1 MSVGFQTA
9 LSAITTAQ
17 RALQVIGHNLT
28 NATTPGYTR
37 QRVQLTSLSPT
48 TSNGNLWIGRGV
60 DITSIDRVTDDLL
73 LGRLRTQHSEVA
85 RQSLI
90 RSHLMELEGVFQEP
104 GPNGLASVMAQFHA
118 SLTGL
123 SSDPA
128 DSGLRTAVM
137 QAGQGMAD
145 TFRLLQQQLSAAG
158 DSFEGAARAA
168 VSSINNIAQE
178 IAVVNDQIA
187 SNRINGQVPAGLLD
201 RQEELLRSLARFT
214 DVQASRDASGRLNV
228 VTGGLLLVSPRG
240 SVDLSIEDTGLA
252 ADGFAVKAQRGS
264 APFEPRGGELRALL
278 DLAGKSTAERL
289 SSLDSLARN
298 FILEFNRRHATGL
311 PPSGGFTQLASTN
324 PFVDVNGSG
333 NVLDDRLFEAGLPF
347 DIAQGELVV
356 NITDD
361 ATGAVT
367 RHRLSIDPMS
377 MTVGDLKNALDGIPG
392 LDAVVDPTG
401 TLRLQAASG
410 KRFDFSN
417 RVLPKENVGRTF
429 GAAEASLIGL
439 TGPFNLAAGGNLS
452 VSVDGGPAQT
462 VSFNAAS
469 FAVPA
474 AATATEVVNAMNA
487 QLVGATASVVDG
499 QVVLRSNTTGS
510 ISSLLV
516 TDGAGTPAAT
526 LGLSTALE
534 TGGDHSVNV
543 GMSGTYTGATRNL
556 VFKPLGSGT
565 IGVTPGL
572 QVEARDASTGAVVAV
587 LDVGQGYTPDSELAL
602 MDGAKIRFGAGNL
615 SPAAGD
621 RFSIGLIAEGDS
633 ADVLAATGLAGFF
646 SGSDAASIGLNQAV
660 ASNPMLFAAG
670 LDTGASNNANLL
682 RMMSVRAMEMDGLDG
697 ATTDSF
703 YQSLITELAGESGRA
718 ENTLATQEL
727 VLESLEAK
735 RESESGVNVDEEL
748 LQMEQFQQ
756 LYQVAGRYLQ
766 TMQEVNDI
774 LLDMVR

>member
-1 MSVGFQTA
+1 MSIGFQTA

-48 TSNGNLWIGRGV
+48 SSNGNLWIGRGV

-73 LGRLRTQHSEVA
+73 LGRLRTQHSEVS

-90 RSHLMELEGVFQEP
+90 RSHLLELEGVFQEP
-104 GPNGLASVMAQFHA
+104 GPNGLSSVMASFHA

-137 QAGQGMAD
+137 QSGRGVAD
-145 TFRLLQQQLSAAG
+145 TFQLLQQQLKGAG
-158 DSFEGAARAA
+158 ASFEGAARAA
-168 VSSINNIAQE
+168 VSSINNIAKE

-187 SNRINGQVPAGLLD
+187 SNRINGQIPAGLLD
-201 RQEELLRSLARFT
+201 RQEELLRSLSRFT
-214 DVQASRDASGRLNV
+214 DVQANRDASGRLNV

-252 ADGFAVKAQRGS
+252 ADGFEVKAQRGS
-264 APFEPRGGELRALL
+264 APFQPKGGELRALL
-278 DLAGKSTAERL
+278 DLAGQSTAERL
-289 SSLDSLARN
+289 ASLDTLARN
-298 FILEFNRRHATGL
+298 LILEFNRNHATGL

-324 PFVDVNGSG
+324 PFADVNGSG

-347 DIAQGELVV
+347 DISQGELVV
-356 NITDD
+356 NMTDD
-361 ATGAVT
+361 ATGTVT

-377 MTVGDLKNALDGIPG
+377 MTVGDLKTALDGIPG

-417 RVLPKENVGRTF
+417 RVLPRENTGRTF
-429 GAAEASLIGL
+429 GAAEASLIGGS
-439 TGPFNLAAGGNLS
+439 GPFNFSAGGS
-452 VSVDGGPAQT
+452 MTVSVDGGPAQT
-462 VSFNAAS
+462 VTFNPAS

-474 AATATEVVNAMNA
+474 AATPAEVVTALNA
-487 QLVGATASVVDG
+487 QLVGTTASVVDG
-499 QVVLRSNTTGS
+499 KVVLRSNTTGTAS
-510 ISSLLV
+510 TLLV
-516 TDGAGTPAAT
+516 TDGAGAPAAA
-526 LGLSTALE
+526 LGLSTTLE
-534 TGGDHSVNV
+534 SGGDHSVTV
-543 GMSGTYTGATRNL
+543 GMSGTYSGSTRDL
-556 VFKPLGSGT
+556 VFRPLGPGT

-572 QVEARDASTGAVVAV
+572 QVEARDAATGAVVGI

-602 MDGAKIRFGAGNL
+602 LDGAKIKFGPGTL

-621 RFSIGLIAEGDS
+621 KFTVSLLAEGDS
-633 ADVLAATGLAGFF
+633 ADVLAATGLGGFF
-646 SGSDAASIGLNQAV
+646 TGSNAASINVNQAF
-660 ASNPMLFAAG
+660 ADNPMLFAAG
-670 LDTGASNNANLL
+670 LDSGASNNANLL
-682 RMMSVRAMEMDGLDG
+682 RMMSVRNMEMDGLEG
-697 ATTDSF
+697 ATTESF
-703 YQSLITELAGESGRA
+703 YQSLVTELAGESGRA
-718 ENTLATQEL
+718 GNTLETQEL
-727 VLESLEAK
+727 VLEALEAK
-735 RESESGVNVDEEL
+735 RESESGVNIDEEL
-748 LQMEQFQQ
+748 MQMEQFQQ